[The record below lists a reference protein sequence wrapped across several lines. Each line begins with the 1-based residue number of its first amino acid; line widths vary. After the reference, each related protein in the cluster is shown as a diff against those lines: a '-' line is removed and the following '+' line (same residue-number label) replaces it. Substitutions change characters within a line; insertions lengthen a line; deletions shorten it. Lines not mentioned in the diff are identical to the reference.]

1 MKSFKNKIH
10 FPKNSINN
18 LDHENSHIHPNYNLN
33 EFINKD
39 YSDNEKDNNFND
51 YDVDDEEFT
60 YSNLNSNDDDFSDA
74 DFSIHWVEDLNFSK
88 DDEEYL
94 ENDNIF
100 RENGLLPFYMINH
113 KSFSP
118 DEEILLENIRSQLV
132 DLAISSKQTK
142 EIAKVQDIKNILK
155 EKFNENIDIKY
166 LEDLS
171 LRIYEDINGYGL
183 INPLILDDNLEEI
196 MVIGSNKPV
205 YVYHRNHGMM
215 ETNLIFD
222 RDLDIIRIIDSI
234 ARSNNRRFDSESPI
248 FDGRLKDGSR
258 VNGTLPPISA
268 DGPTLTIRKFKQ
280 DSYTIIDLI
289 NSNTLDSTLASFLWL
304 VIDGLGVKSSNIL
317 ISGGTSSGKTTT
329 LNALA
334 GLINPKERIISIED
348 TLELQIPH
356 KHIIRMETRLANI
369 EGKGEL
375 NMDDLLK
382 NALRQRPDR
391 IIVGEVR
398 GSEAITLFTALNT
411 GHSGFGTLHA
421 NSGRET
427 INRLV
432 NPPMNVPKIMITAL
446 DFILMQKRI
455 YLPSGMVYRRVTE
468 LSEVVGLG
476 EGNIQLNE
484 LFRWNPSQDKFE
496 NVGISSKS
504 LEILASMKGL
514 TKSEI
519 DFEINKRKSV
529 FDLMV
534 KNNLRSNKI
543 VSKIMESYYLDSDK
557 VLENLIQRPNC
568 YI

>member
-1 MKSFKNKIH
+1 MKSFKDKTH

-18 LDHENSHIHPNYNLN
+18 LDYENFLIPHNHNLN
-33 EFINKD
+33 DHINED
-39 YSDNEKDNNFND
+39 YNDYKEDNNFND
-51 YDVDDEEFT
+51 YMIDGEEFN
-60 YSNLNSNDDDFSDA
+60 YSNLNDDDFSDS
-74 DFSIHWVEDLNFSK
+74 DFSINWIDDLKFIEEDEGYLNK
-88 DDEEYL
+88 
-94 ENDNIF
+94 DNIF
-100 RENGLLPFYMINH
+100 RENNLLPFYMVNH

-155 EKFNENIDIKY
+155 EKFNENMDINY

-171 LRIYEDINGYGL
+171 LRIYENINGYGL
-183 INPLILDDNLEEI
+183 INPLILDDDLEEI

-222 RDLDIIRIIDSI
+222 RDVDIIRIIDSI

-304 VIDGLGVKSSNIL
+304 AIDGLGVKSSNIL

-356 KHIIRMETRLANI
+356 KHTIRMETRLANI

-421 NSGRET
+421 NNGRET
-427 INRLV
+427 ISRLV
-432 NPPMNVPKIMITAL
+432 NPPMNVPKIMITSL

-455 YLPSGMVYRRVTE
+455 YLPNGMVYRRVTE

-484 LFRWNPSQDKFE
+484 LFRWNPSYDKFE
-496 NVGISSKS
+496 KVGISSKS

-514 TKSEI
+514 TKAEI

-529 FDLMV
+529 FDLMA
-534 KNNLRSNKI
+534 KNNYRSNKL
-543 VSKIMESYYLDSDK
+543 VSKILESYYINSDK
-557 VLENLIQRPNC
+557 VLDDLIQRPNC
-568 YI
+568 FI

>member
-1 MKSFKNKIH
+1 MKSFKNKTH

-18 LDHENSHIHPNYNLN
+18 LDTENSHIPHNYNLN
-33 EFINKD
+33 ELINDD
-39 YSDNEKDNNFND
+39 YNDYEDDNNLND
-51 YDVDDEEFT
+51 YVVDKEEFNH
-60 YSNLNSNDDDFSDA
+60 SNLNSTNDLSDS
-74 DFSIHWVEDLNFSK
+74 DCSIHWVEDLKFFE
-88 DDEEYL
+88 DDEEDL
-94 ENDNIF
+94 ENENIF
-100 RENGLLPFYMINH
+100 RENNILPFYMVNH

-183 INPLILDDNLEEI
+183 INPLILDDDLEEI

-215 ETNLIFD
+215 ETNLVFD

-289 NSNTLDSTLASFLWL
+289 NSNTLDSALASFLWL
-304 VIDGLGVKSSNIL
+304 LIDGLGVKSSNIL
-317 ISGGTSSGKTTT
+317 ISGGTSSGKTTS

-455 YLPSGMVYRRVTE
+455 YLPNGMVYRRVTE

-504 LEILASMKGL
+504 LEALASMKGL

-534 KNNLRSNKI
+534 KNNLRSNKL
-543 VSKIMESYYLDSDK
+543 VNKIMESYYLDSDK
-557 VLENLIQRPNC
+557 VLENLIQRPNY